1 MTLTTNLTRNI
12 ITFGK
17 EGNEASNMKGSQIR
31 RSMPLFPI
39 GTVMQLTD
47 LTARQIRYYEEHQLI
62 SPARTDGNRRLFSL
76 NDIDTLL
83 EIKDLIDQGVNMAG
97 IKQIFAQRAQKA
109 IDQEL
114 HEPAKEKRELTNE
127 DIRKLLRK
135 ELTNAGRFNRQQLGG
150 NMPRFFH

>member
-1 MTLTTNLTRNI
+1 MT
-12 ITFGK
+12 
-17 EGNEASNMKGSQIR
+17 GSQIR

-39 GTVMQLTD
+39 GTVMQLTE

-97 IKQIFAQRAQKA
+97 IKQIFAQRVQKA
-109 IDQEL
+109 MDQDL
-114 HEPAKEKRELTNE
+114 QNKPAIKAKKELTNE

-135 ELTNAGRFNRQQLGG
+135 ELTNAGRFNHSSLGG
-150 NMPRFFH
+150 NMHRFFH

>member
-1 MTLTTNLTRNI
+1 LT
-12 ITFGK
+12 
-17 EGNEASNMKGSQIR
+17 GSEIR

-76 NDIDTLL
+76 NDIDVLL

-97 IKQIFAQRAQKA
+97 IKQLFFVKEQQALTETMNKQAEKA
-109 IDQEL
+109 RRDLSDE
-114 HEPAKEKRELTNE
+114 E
-127 DIRKLLRK
+127 IRKLLRK
-135 ELTNAGRFNRQQLGG
+135 EIVQAGRFNRSSARQG
-150 NMPRFFH
+150 NIHRFFH